1 MKSLLNQFVHFYQTD
16 AEFQREINNFQ
27 VVIKSSQWKFYKQML
42 LIIRGIMANN
52 MFSKQFTTLDTKEKD
67 VAQRTYYNIDQILM
81 FLLDP
86 LKWIEKK
93 SKWQSAI
100 KHIKNLNKEQ
110 K

>member
-1 MKSLLNQFVHFYQTD
+1 MKNLLAQFIQIYQTD

-27 VVIKSSQWKFYKQML
+27 LAIKSHQWKFYKQML
-42 LIIRGIMANN
+42 LIIKGIMAND

-67 VAQRTYYNIDQILM
+67 IAQRTYYNIDQILT

-93 SKWQSAI
+93 SKWQGAV
-100 KHIKNLNKEQ
+100 KHLKKEQ

>member
-16 AEFQREINNFQ
+16 PEFQREINNFQ
-27 VVIKSSQWKFYKQML
+27 LAIKSSQWKFYKQML

-52 MFSKQFTTLDTKEKD
+52 MFSKQFTTLDAKEKD
-67 VAQRTYYNIDQILM
+67 IAQRTYYNIDQILT

-93 SKWQSAI
+93 SKWQKAI
-100 KHIKNLNKEQ
+100 KYLNKEQ